1 MVFLSFSYV
10 TITSSNPCLE
20 PVSTINIK
28 TPPHSSCNIV
38 FNLNAPLGDK
48 NPNQTISAR
57 LSSLFSDDGV
67 KTFINCEPFQ
77 S

>member
-28 TPPHSSCNIV
+28 TPPPLCNVV
-38 FNLNAPLGDK
+38 FNLKAPLRDEK
-48 NPNQTISAR
+48 PNQTISAR
-57 LSSLFSDDGV
+57 FSSLFSDNGV
-67 KTFINCEPFQ
+67 
-77 S
+77 